1 MAIIVVDWL
10 WSKIYLHLS
19 RSLLTVQFILSVFH
33 LTNPT
38 GTGLI
43 FNKQQT
49 IFWAFTFI
57 EASVL
62 SVPWMIASVKK
73 EQDVIR
79 KCGQPM
85 MKNVLWF
92 PWLLILCSGAQLSV
106 SITKRL
112 ISIKVLVPEE
122 VLELFRST
130 GSCATEGQSKCV
142 IATIS

>member
-1 MAIIVVDWL
+1 MLTGCDPKYISTFQDLCWL
-10 WSKIYLHLS
+10 F
-19 RSLLTVQFILSVFH
+19 SLFYVFH